1 MRVGFIGDVVG
12 RPGRSIIKENL
23 CKFRDIYN
31 IDFVIANCENA
42 SHGFGLSTKNAKE
55 LLNAGIDVITGGN
68 HSWDKKD
75 IMEFMKNDDRVLRPI
90 NYPDEVAGSGIF
102 VKDSLAIIN
111 AMGNYGIGCIT
122 NPFTE
127 IKSIVDRLKSLEIKN
142 IVVDFHAESTAEK
155 RAMYLML
162 QDRIAA
168 LLGTHTHIGT
178 DDLEI
183 ANGSLYVSD
192 VGLTGCRDG
201 VIGMRLK
208 EPLERF
214 TLGISDR
221 FEVPKE
227 CKKIL
232 QMVVFD
238 LDDGRATNG
247 FKLKMYDNLDRISE
261 TKALV
266 SEG

>member
-12 RPGRSIIKENL
+12 RPGRSIIKEYL
-23 CKFRDIYN
+23 PKLRERYGIE
-31 IDFVIANCENA
+31 FVIANCENA

-55 LLNAGIDVITGGN
+55 LLNSGIDVITGGN

-75 IMEFMKNDDRVLRPI
+75 IMEFMKSDERVLRPI
-90 NYPDEVAGSGIF
+90 NYPDEVAGSGIY

-111 AMGNYGIGCIT
+111 AMGSYGIGCIT

-127 IKSIVDRLKSLEIKN
+127 INSIVDRLKSLEVKN

-162 QDRIAA
+162 QSRISA

-183 ANGSLYVSD
+183 DSGSLYVSD
-192 VGLTGCRDG
+192 VGLSGCRDG

-214 TLGISDR
+214 TTGLSDR
-221 FEVPKE
+221 FEIPKE

-232 QMVVFD
+232 QMVIFD
-238 LDDGRATNG
+238 LDEGCVKDG
-247 FKLKMYDNLDRISE
+247 FKLKMYDTLDRISE
-261 TKALV
+261 TKALL
-266 SEG
+266 S

>member
-12 RPGRSIIKENL
+12 RPGRGIIKENL
-23 CKFRDIYN
+23 CTLRDIYG
-31 IDFVIANCENA
+31 IEFVIANCENA

-55 LLNAGIDVITGGN
+55 LLNSGIDVITGGN

-90 NYPDEVAGSGIF
+90 NYPDEVAGSGIY

-111 AMGNYGIGCIT
+111 AMGSYGIGCIS
-122 NPFTE
+122 NPFVE
-127 IKSIVDRLKSLEIKN
+127 IDAIVDRLRSLEVKN
-142 IVVDFHAESTAEK
+142 IVIDFHAESTAEK
-155 RAMYLML
+155 RAMYIML
-162 QDRIAA
+162 QDRVAA
-168 LLGTHTHIGT
+168 FLGTHTHIGT

-183 ANGSLYVSD
+183 DNGSLYVSD
-192 VGLTGCRDG
+192 VGLSGCRDG
-201 VIGMRLK
+201 VIGMRSK

-214 TLGISDR
+214 TMGVSER

-238 LDDGRATNG
+238 LEDGCVKRG

-261 TKALV
+261 TEALV
-266 SEG
+266 NGG